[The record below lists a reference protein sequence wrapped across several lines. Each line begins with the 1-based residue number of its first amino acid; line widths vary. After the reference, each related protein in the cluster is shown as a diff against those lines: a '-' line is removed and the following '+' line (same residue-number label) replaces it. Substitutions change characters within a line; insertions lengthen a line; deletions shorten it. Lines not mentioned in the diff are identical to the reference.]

1 MAQYDYCRYRRVSR
15 WLVTPQ
21 DHPANLPL
29 KCRVV
34 CCGQDAR
41 TAAAA
46 EVAVKSR
53 YPQYAGIACIV
64 EVVIPALYP
73 VQ

>member
-1 MAQYDYCRYRRVSR
+1 MARYDECHYHWVSR

-21 DHPANLPL
+21 DHPAHLPL

-41 TAAAA
+41 TATAA
-46 EVAVKSR
+46 EDAVKRR

-64 EVVIPALYP
+64 EVVIPATHP
-73 VQ
+73 AQ

>member
-1 MAQYDYCRYRRVSR
+1 MAQYEFCTYRRVSR

-21 DHPANLPL
+21 SHPANLPL

-41 TAAAA
+41 TATAA
-46 EVAVKSR
+46 EDAVKRR
-53 YPQYAGIACIV
+53 YPQYAGISCIV
-64 EVVIPALYP
+64 EVVIPATHP
-73 VQ
+73 AQ